1 MKKIWLATLLKFY
14 AYIMVG
20 IITTLGVTVSLVY
33 WHNQRAE
40 TDRIAQLI
48 SSRLTAEVEDIYKRS
63 SQWGKSLVENPAKL
77 EGVYKYFSMTPSE
90 YESWRLDNY
99 FSNYIQ
105 VSLHRNVETLY
116 LEHDALDEIDL
127 VLNDYTTVFVSSKSK
142 KGGQQVPADQYVAS
156 SQAIPVSLTDVT
168 TGEDIGLAYI
178 KINPA
183 LLDSVVDNIQDTIP
197 VAVQIYNPLGKV
209 FYHRGDINPE
219 DHSQWIV
226 RDTAYGYQIWVGI
239 PTSYTVRTALFSFTW
254 MISVALILVL
264 VLYLLLQRIFRNYQR
279 QVLDLVDTME
289 AISQGDSE
297 RRINVDTKEQELLL
311 VAEMTNTMLDN
322 MDKSIRD
329 IYQLQLSQKDAN
341 MKALQAQINPHFM
354 YNTMEFIRMYAVM
367 QDQEELADI
376 IYEFSS
382 LLRNNISEE
391 KETTI
396 ENELEF
402 CRKYSYLCMVRYPK
416 SIAYGFKIEPG
427 LEEMVIPKFTLQPL
441 VENYF
446 VHGVDHKRK
455 DNVISI
461 KVRRV
466 GEAVE
471 IRVQDNGR
479 GMEPSQLQRIQQ
491 ILSHRDPR
499 EEVEESKGRQSIGI
513 VNIHERFLLY
523 FGDRYHIQITSEK
536 RKGVLYTITIE
547 DT

>member
-20 IITTLGVTVSLVY
+20 IITTLGVTVSLIY
-33 WHNQRAE
+33 WHNQKAE

-77 EGVYKYFSMTPSE
+77 EGVYKYFSLTPSE
-90 YESWRLDNY
+90 YESWRLDHY

-127 VLNDYTTVFVSSKSK
+127 VLNDYTTVFVSSKNK

-197 VAVQIYNPLGKV
+197 VTVQTYNPVGKV

-427 LEEMVIPKFTLQPL
+427 LEEMAIPKFTLQLL
-441 VENYF
+441 VANYL

-479 GMEPSQLQRIQQ
+479 GMEPNQLQRIQQ

-499 EEVEESKGRQSIGI
+499 EEVEESKERQSIGI
-513 VNIHERFLLY
+513 VNVHERFLLY

-536 RKGVLYTITIE
+536 GKGVLYTITIE
-547 DT
+547 DA

>member
-40 TDRIAQLI
+40 NERIAQLI

-63 SQWGKSLVENPAKL
+63 TQWGKSLVENPAKL
-77 EGVYKYFSMTPSE
+77 EGVYKYFSMSPSE

-116 LEHDALDEIDL
+116 LEHDALDQIDL
-127 VLNDYTTVFVSSKSK
+127 VLNDYTTVFVSSKNK
-142 KGGQQVPADQYVAS
+142 KGGEQVPADQYIAS

-168 TGEDIGLAYI
+168 TGQDIGLAYI

-209 FYHRGDINPE
+209 FYHRGDINPK

-264 VLYLLLQRIFRNYQR
+264 VLYLLLQRIFRNYQK

-427 LEEMVIPKFTLQPL
+427 LEEMVILKFTLQPL

-446 VHGVDHKRK
+446 VHGIDHKRK

-491 ILSHRDPR
+491 MLSHRDPR

-513 VNIHERFLLY
+513 VNVHERFLLY

-536 RKGVLYTITIE
+536 GKGVLYTIIIE
-547 DT
+547 DA

>member
-63 SQWGKSLVENPAKL
+63 TQWGKSLVENPAKL
-77 EGVYKYFSMTPSE
+77 EGVYKYFSMSPSE

-116 LEHDALDEIDL
+116 LEHDALDQIDL
-127 VLNDYTTVFVSSKSK
+127 VLNDYTTVFVSSKNK
-142 KGGQQVPADQYVAS
+142 KGGQQVPADQYKAS
-156 SQAIPVSLTDVT
+156 SQAIPVTLTDVT
-168 TGEDIGLAYI
+168 TGEAIGLAYI

-219 DHSQWIV
+219 DHSRWIV

-264 VLYLLLQRIFRNYQR
+264 VLYLLLQRIFRNYQK

-416 SIAYGFKIEPG
+416 SIAYGFKIDPG
-427 LEEMVIPKFTLQPL
+427 LEKMKIPKFTIQPL

-446 VHGVDHKRK
+446 AHGVDHKRK
-455 DNVISI
+455 DNVISV
-461 KVRRV
+461 KVLQ
-466 GEAVE
+466 GEGQVM
-471 IRVQDNGR
+471 ILVSDNGR
-479 GMEPSQLQRIQQ
+479 GMEEEQLEKIQE
-491 ILSHRDPR
+491 ILANRNPR
-499 EEVEESKGRQSIGI
+499 SEIEEKSGRQSIGI
-513 VNIHERFLLY
+513 VNVHERMLLY
-523 FGDRYHIQITSEK
+523 FGDRYHIQVFSQPHH
-536 RKGVLYTITIE
+536 GVTYTITIQDE
-547 DT
+547 